1 MNRKELFLNIYNNIK
16 LNKIKY
22 YVPIIRSSNNTSLDG
37 VFNGTER
44 LFFLENGL
52 YFISEVVIEA
62 YKMLLPKNLNFVCIN
77 ENQFNLILEDICM
90 KQLPTKPIALVV
102 DDKTFIVEK
111 SSVLVNW
118 IDEGIEDKV
127 KDNISIKYIDNDKN
141 VPTAIM
147 NNSKVS
153 LKEKV
158 IVGSILTILILL
170 KVLFLYVSYVF
181 SFNVLAL
188 TSIFGIFITAIV
200 FIFLNTL
207 GDIVTRGIL
216 DYITKK

>member
-1 MNRKELFLNIYNNIK
+1 
-16 LNKIKY
+16 
-22 YVPIIRSSNNTSLDG
+22 
-37 VFNGTER
+37 
-44 LFFLENGL
+44 
-52 YFISEVVIEA
+52 
-62 YKMLLPKNLNFVCIN
+62 
-77 ENQFNLILEDICM
+77 M

-111 SSVLVNW
+111 SSVLVSW
-118 IDEGIEDKV
+118 IDEEVEDKV
-127 KDNISIKYIDNDKN
+127 KDDISIKYIDNDKN

-170 KVLFLYVSYVF
+170 KVLFLYVSYIF
-181 SFNVLAL
+181 SFNVLTL

-207 GDIVTRGIL
+207 GDIATRGIL

>member
-16 LNKIKY
+16 SNTIKY
-22 YVPIIRSSNNTSLDG
+22 YVPIIRSNSDTSLDG

-52 YFISEVVIEA
+52 YFISETVIEA

-118 IDEGIEDKV
+118 IDEEIEDKV

-147 NNSKVS
+147 NNSKIS

-158 IVGSILTILILL
+158 IVGSIVTILILL

-188 TSIFGIFITAIV
+188 TSVFGIFITAIV

-207 GDIVTRGIL
+207 GDIATRGIL

>member
-16 LNKIKY
+16 SNKIKY
-22 YVPIIRSSNNTSLDG
+22 YVPIIRSSNNNSLDG

-52 YFISEVVIEA
+52 YFISEKVIEA
-62 YKMLLPKNLNFVCIN
+62 YKILLPKNLNFVCIN

-111 SSVLVNW
+111 SSVLVSW
-118 IDEGIEDKV
+118 IDEEVEDKV
-127 KDNISIKYIDNDKN
+127 KDDISIKYIDNDKN

-170 KVLFLYVSYVF
+170 KVLFLYVSYIF
-181 SFNVLAL
+181 SFNVLTL

-207 GDIVTRGIL
+207 GDIATRGIL

>member
-22 YVPIIRSSNNTSLDG
+22 YVPIIKSNNNTSLDG

-52 YFISEVVIEA
+52 YFISETVIEA

-118 IDEGIEDKV
+118 IDEEIEDKV

-147 NNSKVS
+147 NNSKIS

-158 IVGSILTILILL
+158 IVGSIVTILILL

-207 GDIVTRGIL
+207 GDIATRGIL